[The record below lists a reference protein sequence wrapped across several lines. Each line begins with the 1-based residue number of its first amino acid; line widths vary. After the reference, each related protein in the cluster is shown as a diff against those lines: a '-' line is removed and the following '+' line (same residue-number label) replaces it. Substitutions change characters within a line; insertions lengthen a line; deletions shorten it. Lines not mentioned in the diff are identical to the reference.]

1 MTFQQCGEGKGEG
14 CYCYISCHSNQ
25 LFCVIIYSSLRS
37 RISSSSSNREK
48 THATISVH
56 LPRATPIAH
65 CHQGEVAIKILMMC
79 HIHRHRHV
87 CYVCVCVTVLLVH
100 LKLRRLVSLM
110 LQLKCSS
117 SSSSDSRR
125 CSCKCSA
132 TLTSPC
138 HAHKLT
144 EFITWLSSSGNSSG
158 SRSSSVVATCNKN
171 FVLLAAKCSKLQQRM
186 QIAPRVVEGGSGDDS
201 TLLLSCT

>member
-1 MTFQQCGEGKGEG
+1 MHSWPFNSEGQGEGY
-14 CYCYISCHSNQ
+14 YCNICCHSNQ

-37 RISSSSSNREK
+37 RISSSSSREK

-79 HIHRHRHV
+79 HIHTHTYTICV
-87 CYVCVCVTVLLVH
+87 YVCVTVLLVH
-100 LKLRRLVSLM
+100 LKLRRVVSLM
-110 LQLKCSS
+110 LQLKC

-144 EFITWLSSSGNSSG
+144 EFITWLSSSG
-158 SRSSSVVATCNKN
+158 SSSVVATCNKN
-171 FVLLAAKCSKLQQRM
+171 VVLLAAKCSKLQQRM
-186 QIAPRVVEGGSGDDS
+186 QIAPRELGGRGGRGE
-201 TLLLSCT
+201 TTLSCC

>member
-1 MTFQQCGEGKGEG
+1 MLCTVDLLRTGGGEREG
-14 CYCYISCHSNQ
+14 YICCHSNQ

-37 RISSSSSNREK
+37 RISSSSSREK

-79 HIHRHRHV
+79 HIHRHRQV
-87 CYVCVCVTVLLVH
+87 SYVCVCVTVLLVH
-100 LKLRRLVSLM
+100 LKLRRVVSLM
-110 LQLKCSS
+110 LQLKCSSS

-144 EFITWLSSSGNSSG
+144 EFITWLSSSGSSSG
-158 SRSSSVVATCNKN
+158 TRSSSVVATCNKN
-171 FVLLAAKCSKLQQRM
+171 VVLLAAKCSKLQQRM
-186 QIAPRVVEGGSGDDS
+186 QIAPWEVEGERGG
-201 TLLLSCT
+201 TTLSCC

>member
-1 MTFQQCGEGKGEG
+1 MPHTQTQTQARMLC
-14 CYCYISCHSNQ
+14 
-25 LFCVIIYSSLRS
+25 
-37 RISSSSSNREK
+37 
-48 THATISVH
+48 
-56 LPRATPIAH
+56 
-65 CHQGEVAIKILMMC
+65 
-79 HIHRHRHV
+79 
-87 CYVCVCVTVLLVH
+87 VCVCVTVLLVH
-100 LKLRRLVSLM
+100 LKLRRVVSLM

-144 EFITWLSSSGNSSG
+144 EFITWLSSSGS

-186 QIAPRVVEGGSGDDS
+186 QIAPRVVEGDSGENS
-201 TLLLSCT
+201 KLLLSCT